1 MKGGLS
7 IFFTGASSF
16 TGYWFVRSLARSGNR
31 VTCLFTKPNLQGYA
45 GLRRKRVQLLLA
57 EPRVFPVWGSLL
69 RDSEVTR
76 LLINSDRW
84 DVFCHHAAEARNHK
98 SPDFN
103 PLTAAASD
111 IEGLESALNA
121 FKLRSGK
128 SLVFSGTYFE
138 SGKGLDGD
146 GAPAFSP
153 YAVSKSLAA
162 EIAKF
167 YAHRLGIAV
176 TKFVMANPFGPYEER
191 GFTTY
196 LAREWLAGRVPSVQT
211 PEYLRDNVPV
221 TLMASHYTACVLSS
235 LEASRYRE
243 ITTSGYAG
251 KQGVFAL
258 EFALRLGP
266 FLGKCPLK
274 IESQSEFLEPRER
287 MNSMDGSRPNWKPAE
302 EDQFWSELAEFYHR
316 HAATGDTQQL
326 PKKTE

>member
-57 EPRVFPVWGSLL
+57 EPRVVPVWGSLL
-69 RDSEVTR
+69 RDSEVMR

-196 LAREWLAGRVPSVQT
+196 LAREWLASRVPSVQT
-211 PEYLRDNVPV
+211 PEYKRDNVPV
-221 TLMASHYTACVLSS
+221 TLMASHYVACVQSS
-235 LEASRYRE
+235 LNAPRYRE
-243 ITTSGYAG
+243 IATSGYAG
-251 KQGVFAL
+251 KQGTFAR
-258 EFALRLGP
+258 EFALRLCP
-266 FLGKCPLK
+266 FFGKCPLR
-274 IESQSEFLEPRER
+274 IERQLKFEEPLER
-287 MNSMDGSRPNWKPAE
+287 MNLIEGSRPNWDPADE
-302 EDQFWSELAEFYHR
+302 NKFWQALADFYR
-316 HAATGDTQQL
+316 NQVASSDA
-326 PKKTE
+326 P